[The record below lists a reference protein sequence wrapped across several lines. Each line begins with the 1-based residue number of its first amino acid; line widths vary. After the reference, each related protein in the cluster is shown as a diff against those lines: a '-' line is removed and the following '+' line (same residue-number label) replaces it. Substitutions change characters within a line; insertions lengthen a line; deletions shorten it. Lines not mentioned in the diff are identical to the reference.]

1 MLPLFYCSPTCMA
14 LHVVHNQLLKQGQSS
29 LVYPAIFTIMNPYEP
44 GFHSWISNHYVTA
57 VMVNNNYYNNQIH
70 RKYGSV
76 CHLYLITATII
87 LTTVIIG
94 GFSGDEYSPETPDH
108 QSGLGLERPYRESVS
123 IHLAVREP
131 VGRQLIT
138 GSMGDYFIIPCILAH
153 IPSRIGFVG
162 NMPG

>member
-1 MLPLFYCSPTCMA
+1 MYDEPMIATRRGKLVICYLFFYCSPTWMA

-44 GFHSWISNHYVTA
+44 GFHRWISNHYVTA
-57 VMVNNNYYNNQIH
+57 VMFNNNYYNNQIH

-94 GFSGDEYSPETPDH
+94 GFSGDQYSPETPDH
-108 QSGLGLERPYRESVS
+108 QSDGLRSGATLSG
-123 IHLAVREP
+123 
-131 VGRQLIT
+131 VGQHSP
-138 GSMGDYFIIPCILAH
+138 GSPGA
-153 IPSRIGFVG
+153 SR
-162 NMPG
+162 